1 MRYTVTIDTL
11 PQFLS
16 SFSNQLSPEKKFYI
30 EVLDEKELYINS
42 EEYISG
48 KTNEIVS
55 SDEFIHE
62 LELS

>member
-16 SFSNQLSPEKKFYI
+16 SFSNQLSPEKKFYV
-30 EVLDEKELYINS
+30 EVLDEKELYMNS
-42 EEYISG
+42 DEYLSG

-55 SDEFIHE
+55 SEEFIHE
-62 LELS
+62 LESY